1 MEIRQKLSLKR
12 LLAPQ
17 LNQSL
22 KILALP
28 LRDLEELLKAEL
40 VDNPFLEEASA
51 VQKNNLKKDNLS
63 KKKASSLSQEELDFR
78 MASLTK
84 KVSLQDALLR
94 QLGMF
99 TSSDEEF
106 AIGQEIIGNIDENGY
121 LKTPLEEISLS
132 LGIPFDRLEKVLRVI
147 QYFDP
152 PGVGARSISECLLI
166 QLELEPHKTDLEL
179 LKDLAKN
186 HLDAIARKNYQQ
198 IAKALGK
205 SVEEIQPL
213 IQKILKLNPKPGRN
227 YSTEEIQ
234 QVIPDIM
241 IDVDEDDEL
250 QININNE
257 DMPTVVINQDYRN
270 LLKNKDIDPA
280 TRDFLAE
287 KLSNALG
294 VLNGILKRHATLRKI
309 AEALA
314 QAQPEA
320 MRNGLSCLKPL
331 TFKDLAEKINMHES
345 TVCRAV
351 MNKYAKL
358 PYGVVALKEF
368 FSGSVAD
375 KNGDALSPQY
385 IKKLITELIRQE
397 NKIKPLSDLKLAD
410 LLSAKH
416 NLKIHRRTVTKYRE
430 ELKIL
435 NSTFRREK

>member
-1 MEIRQKLSLKR
+1 MMEISQKLSLKR
-12 LLAPQ
+12 ILAPQ
-17 LNQSL
+17 MNQSL

-28 LRDLEELLKAEL
+28 LHDLEELLKAEL
-40 VDNPFLEEASA
+40 VDNPFLEEAA
-51 VQKNNLKKDNLS
+51 NGFKKNVLTRKRAS
-63 KKKASSLSQEELDFR
+63 SSLSQEELDFR

-99 TSSDEEF
+99 TASDEEF
-106 AIGQEIIGNIDENGY
+106 TIGQEIIGNIDENGY

-132 LGIPFDRLEKVLRVI
+132 LGTPFDQLEKVLRVI
-147 QYFDP
+147 QHFDP
-152 PGVGARSISECLLI
+152 PGVGARTVSECLLI
-166 QLELEPHKTDLEL
+166 QLELEPEQANLEL
-179 LKDLAKN
+179 LKALAKN
-186 HLDAIARKNYQQ
+186 HLDDIARKNFHQ

-205 SVEEIQPL
+205 SAEQIQPL
-213 IQKILKLNPKPGRN
+213 IKKIAKLNPKPGRN
-227 YSTEEIQ
+227 YSAEEIQ
-234 QVIPDIM
+234 QVIPDVL
-241 IDVDEDDEL
+241 IDIDEDGEL
-250 QININNE
+250 LININNE

-287 KLSNALG
+287 KLANALG

-309 AEALA
+309 AETLA

-320 MRNGLSCLKPL
+320 MRNGLSCLRPL

-375 KNGDALSPQY
+375 KNGDTHSPQY
-385 IKKLITELIRQE
+385 IKKLITQLIRQE
-397 NKIKPLSDLKLAD
+397 KKTKPLSDIKIAEQ
-410 LLSAKH
+410 LSTKH
-416 NLKIHRRTVTKYRE
+416 NLKINRRTITKYRE

-435 NSTFRREK
+435 NSTYRREK